1 MLFELSFQ
9 WVVTME
15 LTVTM
20 EVSEHDCQI
29 GITDLKHMEQIE
41 WMWTPVL
48 AKVVQVKLSQAV
60 TDPEKPEEEC
70 TQR

>member
-9 WVVTME
+9 WVVTMG

-29 GITDLKHMEQIE
+29 GITDLKHME
-41 WMWTPVL
+41 
-48 AKVVQVKLSQAV
+48 
-60 TDPEKPEEEC
+60 
-70 TQR
+70 